1 MEERQMKKVFG
12 TPGKFQKE
20 REIIPVPDG
29 MTRPCEAMKYFGCIR
44 STARNVIR
52 QGYYIVDYHKATKKP
67 GTLTMTA
74 EECYNLAWS
83 IFHRAFAT
91 RIPWYIDTV
100 EMVQEGVTGLLER
113 AGDEKFD
120 KPLFRFYIC
129 KNAMRNFFRK
139 QVRDRHGSVNIDKDE
154 VWMYVD
160 ESIDTWRKKNA
171 QEDLLIHLIDQRAA

>member
-12 TPGKFQKE
+12 TPGKFQKT
-20 REIIPVPDG
+20 REIIPVPEG
-29 MTRPCEAMKYFGCIR
+29 ITRPCEAMKYFGCIR

-52 QGYYIVDYHKATKKP
+52 QGYYIVDYHKKTTCP
-67 GTLTMTA
+67 GHLDMTP
-74 EECYNLAWS
+74 EECYKLAWS

-91 RIPWYIDTV
+91 RIPWYIDPV

-171 QEDLLIHLIDQRAA
+171 QEDLTINLIDRLAA

>member
-1 MEERQMKKVFG
+1 MKKVFG
-12 TPGKFQKE
+12 TPGKFQKT
-20 REIIPVPDG
+20 REILPVPTHF
-29 MTRPCEAMKYFGCIR
+29 TRPCEVAKHFGVIR
-44 STARNVIR
+44 STARGALR
-52 QGYYIVDYHKATKKP
+52 RGYLVVDYHKKTMKP

-74 EECYNLAWS
+74 EECYKLAWS
-83 IFHRAFAT
+83 IFHRKFAT
-91 RIPWYIDTV
+91 RIPWYIDPV

-160 ESIDTWRKKNA
+160 ESITLGAKRTARKTS
-171 QEDLLIHLIDQRAA
+171 